1 MRVMLEL
8 IRIILI
14 FGLLGSF
21 FMYFLTELYALNAV
35 TSKYQWISGLGVYV
49 YLFVL
54 YRNRWQFSGW
64 YQGKGRKK
72 LPQGV
77 TFGLIWCAALLVVS
91 PFLLRL
97 FVS

>member
-8 IRIILI
+8 VRIILI

-21 FMYFLTELYALNAV
+21 FMYILTDLYGVNAV
-35 TSKYQWISGLGVYV
+35 TSKYRWIAGLGIYV
-49 YLFVL
+49 FLFVL

-64 YQGKGRKK
+64 YHGKGRKK
-72 LPQGV
+72 LPQVV
-77 TFGLIWCAALLVVS
+77 TYGLSGCAALLVVS

-97 FVS
+97 FLS